1 MVATGLGGQI
11 VGEMFAPILIPS
23 KLLEMFGPDRNGRNG
38 QTIGHGE
45 MARLSSLV
53 SFLPNDKSKIL
64 EMFGPDRNG
73 RNGQTVG
80 HGEVARLSSLVSF
93 LPNDKTSRLAKK

>member
-38 QTIGHGE
+38 QT
-45 MARLSSLV
+45 
-53 SFLPNDKSKIL
+53 
-64 EMFGPDRNG
+64 
-73 RNGQTVG
+73 VG
-80 HGEVARLSSLVSF
+80 HGEVARLSSIVSF
-93 LPNDKTSRLAKK
+93 IPNDKTSRLAKK